1 MVLVDPSGLP
11 SRVEDPSADLMTHA
25 DSKVSL
31 WPLSSEICVRYLF
44 SIFDAWS
51 FPLQITFPSPRGPSH
66 VGCIDVMTPGRA
78 QNSVYGRIFYPTDED
93 PGQNSKKWVPYLSEN
108 MYLNGLCNFMNVS
121 GMIGFALDCI
131 TVYSFSAIFD

>member
-1 MVLVDPSGLP
+1 
-11 SRVEDPSADLMTHA
+11 
-25 DSKVSL
+25 
-31 WPLSSEICVRYLF
+31 
-44 SIFDAWS
+44 
-51 FPLQITFPSPRGPSH
+51 
-66 VGCIDVMTPGRA
+66 MTPGRA

-93 PGQNSKKWVPYLSEN
+93 PSQNSKKWVPYLSEN